1 VEAQPDRQRRPRHGV
16 AQSRVRAARVGRRR
30 DGRAGSEGVVT
41 ERVERRQGTA
51 ALAPRVESFGAGD
64 DDEKAACAA
73 WRRRHFR
80 TRGTAR
86 SAPTPGAERDG
97 AHGTRCIVANVAS
110 ASSLRALGA
119 SDYDSQAAPDAPASH
134 ESRPAHF
141 GGPMSRRYRLPAS
154 PNHVRPPAT
163 RRAVGAD
170 PHRASS
176 AEALS
181 PAATGASPFTIISTR
196 THICSFSAHCRP
208 HCVSCTPPLS
218 SQPAP
223 ARFPRPTSGTTLRCE
238 YADL

>member
-1 VEAQPDRQRRPRHGV
+1 MMTRKRR
-16 AQSRVRAARVGRRR
+16 
-30 DGRAGSEGVVT
+30 
-41 ERVERRQGTA
+41 
-51 ALAPRVESFGAGD
+51 
-64 DDEKAACAA
+64 AA

-86 SAPTPGAERDG
+86 SAATPGAERDG
-97 AHGTRCIVANVAS
+97 AHGTRCVVANVAS

-119 SDYDSQAAPDAPASH
+119 SGHDSQAAPGASTSH
-134 ESRPAHF
+134 KSRLAHF
-141 GGPMSRRYRLPAS
+141 GGPMSRRFRLPAS
-154 PNHVRPPAT
+154 PNHVRTPAT

-176 AEALS
+176 AEALT
-181 PAATGASPFTIISTR
+181 PAATGASPFTISSIR
-196 THICSFSAHCRP
+196 THTCSFSAHCQL
-208 HCVSCTPPLS
+208 HCASCTLPLS